1 MKYTSFL
8 TVIATTIA
16 LTTWNV
22 ADAERLVILHTND
35 THSQIEPDEDSN
47 LGGIYRRA
55 VIVDSVRAVEKNV
68 LLVDA
73 GDAVQ
78 GSLYFNLYGGKVEQ
92 MLMDHMG
99 YDIRIL
105 GNHEFDNGADS
116 IAKVMAPVRAEMLCS
131 NYDLKDSPLR
141 PLFKRYSVREYCGK
155 RIGFMA
161 INIDPE
167 GIIAKGKYDNVEYL
181 DAVETA
187 NVVAWW
193 LRNMEYCDVV
203 VAVTHIGYIGEE
215 GDGDLNL
222 ARQSKGIDVIIGGH
236 SHDLIV
242 PGSGKYQWKVKNAEG
257 KDVIITQMKSKG
269 RYVGEI
275 DIDLDDLSISNRA
288 IVVDS
293 RLDAR
298 IDSTMVRMVEPYRA
312 GVDSLMTRTPV
323 GKSKR
328 AMAQDSPELLNWAT
342 DVVLQLGSEMADN
355 VDMAI
360 LNKGGLR
367 RSLPAGTIHEGQVI
381 CTMPFEN
388 HIQVIDIK
396 GSDLLEAFYVMACID
411 GNGVSKGV
419 EISYIP
425 GTEENEYKDAR
436 VRCATIN
443 GKPIDP
449 EGTYRVATIDYL
461 AEGGDYMEPLT
472 HSTLVASSEHVLYE
486 DVLDYLRNGK
496 GRNKTI
502 KPDGTVRMHK

>member
-1 MKYTSFL
+1 MKYTSL
-8 TVIATTIA
+8 ITVIATTIA
-16 LTTWNV
+16 LTTWN
-22 ADAERLVILHTND
+22 AATAERLVILHTND

-47 LGGIYRRA
+47 LGGIYRRG
-55 VIVDSVRAVEKNV
+55 VIVDSVRNAEKNV
-68 LLVDA
+68 LLIDA

-92 MLMDHMG
+92 MLMDYMG

-116 IAKVMAPVRAEMLCS
+116 IATIMAPVRAELLSS
-131 NYDLKDSPLR
+131 NYNLEGSALQ

-155 RIGFMA
+155 RIGIMA

-167 GIIAKGKYDNVEYL
+167 GIIAKGRYEHVEYI
-181 DAVETA
+181 DEVETA
-187 NVVAWW
+187 NVMAWW
-193 LRNMEYCDVV
+193 LRNIEGCDVV
-203 VAVTHIGYIGEE
+203 VAVTHIGYLS
-215 GDGDLNL
+215 DLNL
-222 ARQSKGIDVIIGGH
+222 ASRSKGIDIIIGGH
-236 SHDLIV
+236 SHDLVV
-242 PGSGKYQWKVKNAEG
+242 PGSSKFQWKVPNAEG

-275 DIDLDDLSISNRA
+275 YIDLDNLSISNHA

-293 RLDAR
+293 RIDAR
-298 IDSTMVRMVEPYRA
+298 IDSAMVRLVEPYRA

-342 DVVLQLGSEMADN
+342 DVVLQMGSEMAAN

-367 RSLPAGTIHEGQVI
+367 RGLPAGTIHEGQVI
-381 CTMPFEN
+381 CTLPFEN
-388 HIQVIDIK
+388 YIQVIDIK
-396 GSDLLEAFYVMACID
+396 GSDLLDAFYVMACAN

-425 GTEENEYKDAR
+425 GTKEKEYKDAK
-436 VRCATIN
+436 VVSATIN

-449 EGTYRVATIDYL
+449 ERTYRVATINYL
-461 AEGGDYMEPLT
+461 VDGGDYMEPLT
-472 HSTLVASSEHVLYE
+472 HSTLVASSEHVVYE
-486 DVLDYLRNGK
+486 DILEYLRNGK

-502 KPDGTVRMHK
+502 KPDGTVRMHTN